1 MESKLILDVQ
11 DSQISIALAEDGKLV
26 EFSRESREATFSVGN
41 IYVAKVKKIMPGL
54 NSAFIDVGYEREGF
68 LHYLDLGLDFSTI
81 KDFFARH
88 KSSSYNMKD
97 VVFKEELPK
106 DAEITSYLKVGDSIL
121 VQVVKEPI
129 STKGPRLTTEI
140 SIAGRNLV
148 FIPFSNKVSVSTKI
162 KSQGERNRLRK
173 AVLAAKIPNCAPAP
187 KIASFRLRSIGPKSV
202 SAPTP
207 IKMIGGSKPD
217 LINA

>member
-1 MESKLILDVQ
+1 MESKLVLDVQ

-41 IYVAKVKKIMPGL
+41 IYLAKVKKIMPGL
-54 NSAFIDVGYEREGF
+54 NSAFIDVGYEKEGF

-81 KDFFARH
+81 KDFFAKH
-88 KSSSYNMKD
+88 KSSSSSYNMKD

-162 KSQGERNRLRK
+162 KSQGERN
-173 AVLAAKIPNCAPAP
+173 
-187 KIASFRLRSIGPKSV
+187 
-202 SAPTP
+202 
-207 IKMIGGSKPD
+207 
-217 LINA
+217 

>member
-1 MESKLILDVQ
+1 MENKLILDVQ

-41 IYVAKVKKIMPGL
+41 IYLARVKKIMPGL
-54 NSAFIDVGYEREGF
+54 NSAFIEVGYEKEGF
-68 LHYLDLGLDFSTI
+68 LHYLDLGLNFSTI
-81 KDFFARH
+81 KEFFSKQKNSH
-88 KSSSYNMKD
+88 SLNMKD
-97 VVFKEELPK
+97 VKFLEELPK
-106 DAEITSYLKVGDSIL
+106 DDVVSSYLKVGDSIL

-162 KSQGERNRLRK
+162 KAQSERNRLRK
-173 AVLAAKIPNCAPAP
+173 I
-187 KIASFRLRSIGPKSV
+187 IIYSFLV
-202 SAPTP
+202 S
-207 IKMIGGSKPD
+207 
-217 LINA
+217 